1 MKESASQQPK
11 NSVSHTLRR
20 LTQLTKYNHDAL
32 FSLPWDPSP
41 GCLSFRA
48 GMGSNGLSGVCRL
61 VHCCFS
67 LFFGCMF
74 KVCSLRTTKPSF
86 PCEPHNNFWKDVPGG
101 GSWTALGLQREK
113 PPRNGC
119 TNCPG
124 PWLRLGAVPS
134 FLPADTHFHRRPV
147 ACPTPCASGLGITAL
162 RHPCRRRRTR
172 GPFPFCVPRTVFKAN
187 SSPSPKPRSPL
198 CPLPEPPCLPQS
210 GSNRSLT
217 GAPETPSPGTSLGPR
232 DQRPGTIRSA
242 PARGRVARSCTDN
255 VGKAGHPRT
264 PAAETEFKSEQRG
277 LFHTEGSAGEDA
289 SCPLCFLLR
298 GETSAP
304 EPSLCP

>member
-1 MKESASQQPK
+1 MVFQGYA
-11 NSVSHTLRR
+11 
-20 LTQLTKYNHDAL
+20 AL
-32 FSLPWDPSP
+32 FTAVSL
-41 GCLSFRA
+41 CF
-48 GMGSNGLSGVCRL
+48 SGVCL
-61 VHCCFS
+61 KFVHSGRQSLPSPVNLTIISGKMFLAGVLDCTRVAEKKNPTKRMHKLPRPLASARGCSILSSRRHAFS
-67 LFFGCMF
+67 
-74 KVCSLRTTKPSF
+74 S
-86 PCEPHNNFWKDVPGG
+86 
-101 GSWTALGLQREK
+101 TACRES
-113 PPRNGC
+113 N
-119 TNCPG
+119 
-124 PWLRLGAVPS
+124 
-134 FLPADTHFHRRPV
+134 
-147 ACPTPCASGLGITAL
+147 PCASGLGITAL

-217 GAPETPSPGTSLGPR
+217 GAPEIPSPGTSLGPR